1 MFRKLIKFSK
11 YIDHVCALLHSQSEI
26 GLHVNLIDVTKG
38 IHTFVILF
46 TTLLKY
52 MFISILCISQQK
64 LRLLPWY
71 ELNCA
76 LCSELNPVSFF
87 QKLARYTWADEEG

>member
-11 YIDHVCALLHSQSEI
+11 YLDHVCALLHSQSKI
-26 GLHVNLIDVTKG
+26 GLHVNLNDVMKR

-71 ELNCA
+71 ELNCV

-87 QKLARYTWADEEG
+87 QKLSRYTGTDEEG